1 MPYNEHMS
9 LDTKTSAKQT
19 YLGVISLLLAILSV
33 IFLATFFAISQMNI
47 SPATFSSWS
56 NIIGLIYCF
65 MTPAVFVL
73 AILAWRKK
81 KDSRLLAGIAVAV
94 IGIPF
99 LILLSQFVFAISL
112 VP

>member
-1 MPYNEHMS
+1 MS
-9 LDTKTSAKQT
+9 LDAKTPVKST

-33 IFLATFFAISQMNI
+33 IFLATFFAVSQMNI

-65 MTPAVFVL
+65 MTPAVFIL
-73 AILAWRKK
+73 ALLAWRKK
-81 KDSRLLAGIAVAV
+81 KDSKTMAGLAMVI

-99 LILLSQFVFAISL
+99 LALFSQFISA
-112 VP
+112 

>member
-1 MPYNEHMS
+1 MS
-9 LDTKTSAKQT
+9 LDTKTSQKQT
-19 YLGVISLLLAILSV
+19 YLGIISLSLAILSV
-33 IFLATFFAISQMNI
+33 IFLAAFFAVSQMNI

-81 KDSRLLAGIAVAV
+81 KDSRLMAGIAVAI

-99 LILLSQFVFAISL
+99 LVLLSQFFSAVRLI
-112 VP
+112 P

>member
-1 MPYNEHMS
+1 MS
-9 LDTKTSAKQT
+9 LDANTTAKQT
-19 YLGVISLLLAILSV
+19 YLGIISLLLAILSV
-33 IFLATFFAISQMNI
+33 IFLAAFFAVSQMNI

-65 MTPAVFVL
+65 MTPAAFVL
-73 AILAWRKK
+73 ALLAWRKR
-81 KDSRLLAGIAVAV
+81 KDSKSMAGIAMAI

-99 LILLSQFVFAISL
+99 LILFSQFISAISL